1 MKRCITILLIV
12 LGKLIAH
19 VRYIKI
25 LIWVQALE
33 TKLQMFH
40 DSIVS
45 QFPEET
51 WAQRKPNQI

>member
-1 MKRCITILLIV
+1 MFV
-12 LGKLIAH
+12 FDVIAH

-25 LIWVQALE
+25 LTWLWGFGDKIAI
-33 TKLQMFH
+33 FD

-45 QFPEET
+45 QFPEKT